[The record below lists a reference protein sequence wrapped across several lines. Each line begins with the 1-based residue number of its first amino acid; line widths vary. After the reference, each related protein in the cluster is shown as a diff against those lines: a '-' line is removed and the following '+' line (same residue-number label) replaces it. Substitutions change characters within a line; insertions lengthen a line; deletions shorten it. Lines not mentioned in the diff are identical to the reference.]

1 MNNNELDNLVES
13 FLSPK
18 QQSNAMD
25 LKELFA
31 LFDQMNLLNE
41 QGFTSLSNIGMEKPL
56 RGKEESYKTDFYTS
70 LQAALG
76 TKTSGG
82 SASESLLEIINEINS
97 LKDKSNWA
105 NYKLSQTISVITFI
119 ESLYNMIYNIQGD
132 NPDVAGKMFERFI
145 AFATNGRVSS
155 QLALIDPETA
165 KQVGATS
172 TSIFDLITNNNEY
185 VSVKLLAEFKIT
197 GSINNLY
204 KYLFNVEESY
214 TPIEVNN
221 LQQLR
226 TDKSI
231 TYLVTTKSKDREQL
245 TFYSFIINCDNFV
258 RLIGAKK
265 IQDYN
270 NSVTYKEKIEG
281 LNNTIEL
288 LKKQSDELD
297 AAITNPAT
305 ENKEELYSELR
316 QIRNQI
322 DDYTSQREKIT
333 KGSTSFSIGINS
345 ITDQDKQNLWN
356 TNLKVEVDEKDTIIQ
371 NSKSVFDGRMKRL
384 IDEASA
390 VYYKVSNLLLKIED
404 DNVGMQ
410 EKVAIGKEAYDS
422 VSTLEKDILTVT
434 KEYGLNIKEKPA
446 SKDNSS
452 QTKLF

>member
-231 TYLVTTKSKDREQL
+231 TYLVTTKS
-245 TFYSFIINCDNFV
+245 F
-258 RLIGAKK
+258 
-265 IQDYN
+265 
-270 NSVTYKEKIEG
+270 
-281 LNNTIEL
+281 
-288 LKKQSDELD
+288 
-297 AAITNPAT
+297 P
-305 ENKEELYSELR
+305 
-316 QIRNQI
+316 
-322 DDYTSQREKIT
+322 
-333 KGSTSFSIGINS
+333 KG
-345 ITDQDKQNLWN
+345 
-356 TNLKVEVDEKDTIIQ
+356 
-371 NSKSVFDGRMKRL
+371 
-384 IDEASA
+384 
-390 VYYKVSNLLLKIED
+390 
-404 DNVGMQ
+404 
-410 EKVAIGKEAYDS
+410 
-422 VSTLEKDILTVT
+422 
-434 KEYGLNIKEKPA
+434 
-446 SKDNSS
+446 
-452 QTKLF
+452 

>member
-1 MNNNELDNLVES
+1 M
-13 FLSPK
+13 
-18 QQSNAMD
+18 
-25 LKELFA
+25 
-31 LFDQMNLLNE
+31 
-41 QGFTSLSNIGMEKPL
+41 
-56 RGKEESYKTDFYTS
+56 
-70 LQAALG
+70 
-76 TKTSGG
+76 
-82 SASESLLEIINEINS
+82 
-97 LKDKSNWA
+97 
-105 NYKLSQTISVITFI
+105 
-119 ESLYNMIYNIQGD
+119 
-132 NPDVAGKMFERFI
+132 
-145 AFATNGRVSS
+145 
-155 QLALIDPETA
+155 
-165 KQVGATS
+165 
-172 TSIFDLITNNNEY
+172 
-185 VSVKLLAEFKIT
+185 
-197 GSINNLY
+197 
-204 KYLFNVEESY
+204 
-214 TPIEVNN
+214 
-221 LQQLR
+221 
-226 TDKSI
+226 
-231 TYLVTTKSKDREQL
+231 
-245 TFYSFIINCDNFV
+245 
-258 RLIGAKK
+258 
-265 IQDYN
+265 
-270 NSVTYKEKIEG
+270 
-281 LNNTIEL
+281 

>member
-1 MNNNELDNLVES
+1 M
-13 FLSPK
+13 
-18 QQSNAMD
+18 
-25 LKELFA
+25 
-31 LFDQMNLLNE
+31 
-41 QGFTSLSNIGMEKPL
+41 
-56 RGKEESYKTDFYTS
+56 
-70 LQAALG
+70 
-76 TKTSGG
+76 
-82 SASESLLEIINEINS
+82 
-97 LKDKSNWA
+97 
-105 NYKLSQTISVITFI
+105 
-119 ESLYNMIYNIQGD
+119 
-132 NPDVAGKMFERFI
+132 
-145 AFATNGRVSS
+145 
-155 QLALIDPETA
+155 
-165 KQVGATS
+165 
-172 TSIFDLITNNNEY
+172 
-185 VSVKLLAEFKIT
+185 
-197 GSINNLY
+197 
-204 KYLFNVEESY
+204 
-214 TPIEVNN
+214 
-221 LQQLR
+221 
-226 TDKSI
+226 
-231 TYLVTTKSKDREQL
+231 
-245 TFYSFIINCDNFV
+245 FYSFIINCDNFV

-305 ENKEELYSELR
+305 ENKDELYSELR